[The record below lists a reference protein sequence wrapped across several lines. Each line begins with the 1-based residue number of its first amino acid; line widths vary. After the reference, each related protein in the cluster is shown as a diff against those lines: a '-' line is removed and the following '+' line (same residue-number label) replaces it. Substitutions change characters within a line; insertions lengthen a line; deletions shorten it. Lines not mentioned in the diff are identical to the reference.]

1 MSDKKINLKKVIVNL
16 GENFFPNIHYFMN
29 GFENGHDGSVDGSN
43 DNLYKGLIHGEGLD
57 ELGIDQSILESEK
70 PILELCKIILE
81 KGGVLFFGLGLVYYE
96 GGEELILDEE
106 YSIIM
111 DEESLEKY
119 YIGGYG
125 IVLTKDEWNYGYYTV
140 CLSHCFLPPEEKY
153 YYLDNDDEE
162 DKVAMEIMKRIDEM
176 DIYD

>member
-1 MSDKKINLKKVIVNL
+1 MGCCGVGSSWGSIVNL
-16 GENFFPNIHYFMN
+16 LLLLFAFFVAF
-29 GFENGHDGSVDGSN
+29 
-43 DNLYKGLIHGEGLD
+43 LL
-57 ELGIDQSILESEK
+57 
-70 PILELCKIILE
+70 
-81 KGGVLFFGLGLVYYE
+81 LFFGLGLVYYE

>member
-1 MSDKKINLKKVIVNL
+1 MADKKINLEKVICNL

-29 GFENGHDGSVDGSN
+29 GFHKGSDGSVDGSN
-43 DNLYKGLIHGEGLD
+43 DKLYKGLVHGEGLD
-57 ELGIDQSILESEK
+57 ELSIDESVLESEK

-81 KGGVLFFGLGLVYYE
+81 KGGTLFFGLGLIYYE
-96 GGEELILDEE
+96 GGSEVIIDEE
-106 YSIIM
+106 YSIVM
-111 DEESLEKY
+111 DEEFLLGKY

-125 IVLTKDEWNYGYYTV
+125 IILTKNKWNYGYYTV

-153 YYLDNDDEE
+153 YYLDNDKE
-162 DKVAMEIMKRIDEM
+162 DKVAMEIIKRIDEM